1 MRTRFL
7 PTDYSTT
14 AAGVGPLGTLDFIG
28 LPLPLLPPRNYPS
41 VSANFQQSF
50 DEIPVCDIS
59 YEVDKLTIDD
69 ALSIFLSDVLPH
81 FVDGAG
87 FEEPR
92 IGSSRE
98 KTEVVPAERC
108 TKIFYGNTELDRLGS
123 DSMEI
128 EEKDGTTSNN
138 KGGNELK
145 FVQFEIPDMNISL
158 LQSKNAPHSNIE
170 CSHIFSDIPE
180 AEFTMEPLN
189 SELMLHD
196 LHEIE
201 RTVYS
206 VVDMSV
212 EYSIEQKANL
222 LEDADSVQ
230 GEFRSHNIGFPL
242 FELNAESSCVLEETY
257 TVDELLSFE
266 NAEKQQVVQ
275 PYEAIN
281 DNKDL
286 LGSVEF
292 DMIKYLLHHSVATQ
306 YLEDT
311 NFSLKLDYVSIVEL
325 SHRQDCSTLYNGKP
339 DGDSIWLMDPILFD
353 EFLFIDL
360 DQYLLCEV
368 VSDLSKEIEAETC
381 ESMFGKAMNFRSLS
395 ELIVC
400 HELTLMDDSFKSLPI
415 PLFSDHGNTSSLHT
429 SVEELLAQLDC
440 QSSSA
445 SDCLYLD
452 WHLLGED
459 ECESAKYSSCWKML
473 WEIDAYDIDAAM
485 ISSDSGKLIFDFILS
500 EGHSNKPNAEDYKK
514 ILNLSCSDDVSLF
527 HSSGKADISTSRNHG
542 DQKRRNEE
550 ILLKTG
556 VDKVPIFG
564 ESMSSDLEF
573 FLNPRNYV
581 TGRGSIPADKSVH
594 TNTACQVFMHISDSA
609 AAKPAQHNWSVKMHQ
624 VQLSDNILVLIDY
637 LWRDFLALLEN
648 DKELIQMRNRFQA
661 SNDLTLLHLPNDKL
675 ICRLQEKVASSIY
688 LGHNEDN
695 IMVLALLI
703 AIKQMAFY
711 LCYYGIQ
718 ATYLYIDKLS
728 TSLQCVKARLSFVY
742 NLIRD
747 ENQKAKKELSILHP
761 SISVLQEVLQTTL
774 SNHNSKIL
782 IVSDQVF
789 WYPLKRLLTSLK
801 MSYNEPQ
808 HLFSSPSQRQP
819 CCEITD
825 AITDIMLNS
834 DCCLVSHEYVTASF
848 PFSKFSFILEYG
860 GANVSSRISS
870 VCPKPDGLSTL
881 CFLKVQVEESSIAE
895 ALCHGVS
902 MPKSIKFEM
911 ASVYFCEFSLISSSC
926 TKRDLDSALA
936 QKENKSKLEELLNTI
951 PVKEVHGNEPVEAVN
966 EDADCSMLSLHSMPV
981 GLASKQNLSS
991 KPLFPDTIVI
1001 VNTRNFNE
1009 EMVIS
1014 RRSTYQRILEME
1026 KEGAQVVERDIC
1038 LPVDLIV
1045 SSAVSLT
1052 WYDFR
1057 NIGRKA
1063 SAPDEGFSCLPLC
1076 VESIAASTLTSLS
1089 FAFSCCILIFEGE
1102 CNFLCS
1108 IMESS
1113 DELYAAAASLGID
1126 IQLFCSYSS
1135 EMTEEILLS
1144 CISVS
1149 AKLSRGLYP
1158 KMSDS
1163 ESLAES
1169 FLTAFASI
1177 NPLSAHAILSS
1188 DAILGKFL
1196 ELSNGGKISALQKYQ
1211 VPDVSI
1217 ALLSAISR
1225 YGERE
1230 DSKSGMTDCSSSV
1243 SIADSG
1249 NVQFKGASKMNQPKH
1264 TNKLSAGE
1272 LPNNLFHVGS
1282 QKLLPD
1288 DQHNL
1293 SGLYVSCNSWL
1304 SGGAEISDKLEHFS
1318 LSCDEKLLSH
1328 IHDTDADIKLSS
1340 DKSSP
1345 YDFPSA
1351 KGLHIPDQRE
1361 KPWMPPFDIDS
1372 STRWRSVMT
1381 PKNNLGRQSIK
1392 GTGILQENFTG
1403 EVIDVED
1410 TQAFGENFSVENSSS
1425 FSKFLLDVQKDY
1437 AGQSSKTSKQPHSAT
1452 NLPIFRNPADID
1464 SASGAWISRNDR
1476 RQILREETKP
1486 HYDTINRHN
1495 NSMMSQ
1501 KGLVGG
1507 MSENAPQD
1515 SYKLSFQE
1523 NSTGCIGGTP
1533 LSNALHSSQLQ
1544 QGSPWTIEF
1553 LNRIRERSRL
1563 RKQSVSHDL
1572 ASPRFGS
1579 SSNTSKLT
1587 KRKSPSILEFYKY
1600 KGGNTLQKTVAQK
1613 KLKGSSRP
1621 LNSMTDKIAPA
1632 SCPSSW
1638 TPPDKRAR
1646 RRLSFS
1652 TSGSG
1657 GQRKLVWRETNYHTA
1672 HRRL

>member
-7 PTDYSTT
+7 PTDCSST
-14 AAGVGPLGTLDFIG
+14 AAGVGPLGALDFVG
-28 LPLPLLPPRNYPS
+28 FPLPLLPHRNYPS
-41 VSANFQQSF
+41 LSANFQQSF

-59 YEVDKLTIDD
+59 YEIDKLPIDD

-87 FEEPR
+87 LEEPR
-92 IGSSRE
+92 IGSSQE
-98 KTEVVPAERC
+98 KSEVAPAERC
-108 TKIFYGNTELDRLGS
+108 TKIFYGNTELDVLGS
-123 DSMEI
+123 DGMEI
-128 EEKDGTTSNN
+128 EEKDGITSNN
-138 KGGNELK
+138 KGGNGLK
-145 FVQFEIPDMNISL
+145 FVQFEIPEMNVSL
-158 LQSKNAPHSNIE
+158 LQSQNAPHSHIE
-170 CSHIFSDIPE
+170 CLNIFSEIPE

-189 SELMLHD
+189 SGLTLHD
-196 LHEIE
+196 RHEIE
-201 RTVYS
+201 RSVYS
-206 VVDMSV
+206 VVDMTV
-212 EYSIEQKANL
+212 EYSTEQKANL

-230 GEFRSHNIGFPL
+230 GESCSHNISFPL
-242 FELNAESSCVLEETY
+242 FELNAERSCVLGKTF
-257 TVDELLSFE
+257 TVDELFSFE
-266 NAEKQQVVQ
+266 NAEKLLVAQ

-292 DMIKYLLHHSVATQ
+292 DLIKYLLHHSVATQ

-311 NFSLKLDYVSIVEL
+311 KFSSKIDYISIVEL
-325 SHRQDCSTLYNGKP
+325 SHHQECSTLYHGKP
-339 DGDSIWLMDPILFD
+339 DGDSIWSMDPILFD
-353 EFLFIDL
+353 ELLFFDL
-360 DQYLLCEV
+360 DRYLFCEV
-368 VSDLSKEIEAETC
+368 FSDLSMEIETETC
-381 ESMFGKAMNFRSLS
+381 ESMFGEAMNFRNLS

-400 HELTLMDDSFKSLPI
+400 HELTLMDDSFKSLPVPI
-415 PLFSDHGNTSSLHT
+415 FSDHGITSSLHA
-429 SVEELLAQLDC
+429 SADELLAQLDW

-459 ECESAKYSSCWKML
+459 ECESAKYTSCLKML
-473 WEIDAYDIDAAM
+473 WEIDTYDIDAVM
-485 ISSDSGKLIFDFILS
+485 MLSDSGKLIFDFILS
-500 EGHSNKPNAEDYKK
+500 EGHSNKPNAENYKK
-514 ILNLSCSDDVSLF
+514 ILNLSCSDDDSIF
-527 HSSGKADISTSRNHG
+527 HSSGKADISSSRNHG
-542 DQKRRNEE
+542 DRKRRNEE

-556 VDKVPIFG
+556 VEKVPIFG
-564 ESMSSDLEF
+564 ESMSSDLDF
-573 FLNPRNYV
+573 FLNPSNYA

-594 TNTACQVFMHISDSA
+594 TNTACQVLMPTNNSA
-609 AAKPAQHNWSVKMHQ
+609 AANANTGVQQNWNIKMHQ

-637 LWRDFLALLEN
+637 LWRDFLAMLEN
-648 DKELIQMRNRFQA
+648 DEELVQMWNRFQA

-675 ICRLQEKVASSIY
+675 KCRLQEKVASSTY
-688 LGHNEDN
+688 LAHDEDN
-695 IMVLALLI
+695 IMVLAMLF

-718 ATYLYIDKLS
+718 AAYLYIDKLS
-728 TSLQCVKARLSFVY
+728 TSLQCVKARLSFLY
-742 NLIRD
+742 NLVRD
-747 ENQKAKKELSILHP
+747 ANQKAERELSILHP

-774 SNHNSKIL
+774 SNRNSKIL

-789 WYPLKRLLTSLK
+789 WWPLKRLLTSLK
-801 MSYNEPQ
+801 ISYNEPQ
-808 HLFSSPSQRQP
+808 HLFSSPCQQQH
-819 CCEITD
+819 CCEISD
-825 AITDIMLNS
+825 AITNIMLNS

-860 GANVSSRISS
+860 GSNVSSRISS
-870 VCPKPDGLSTL
+870 VCSKPDGLSTL
-881 CFLKVQVEESSIAE
+881 CFLKVEVEESSIAA
-895 ALCHGVS
+895 ALCHGVN
-902 MPKSIKFEM
+902 MPKTIKFEM
-911 ASVYFCEFSLISSSC
+911 
-926 TKRDLDSALA
+926 KRDLDSASA

-951 PVKEVHGNEPVEAVN
+951 PVKKDHGNEPVEAVN
-966 EDADCSMLSLHSMPV
+966 EDADCTMLPLHSMPV
-981 GLASKQNLSS
+981 GLAPKQNLSC
-991 KPLFPDTIVI
+991 KPLFPDTIII

-1026 KEGAQVVERDIC
+1026 QEGAQVVERDIC
-1038 LPVDLIV
+1038 LPVDVIV

-1052 WYDFR
+1052 WYDCR

-1063 SAPDEGFSCLPLC
+1063 SASDEAFSCLPLC
-1076 VESIAASTLTSLS
+1076 VESIAASILTSLS

-1108 IMESS
+1108 IMETS

-1144 CISVS
+1144 CINVA
-1149 AKLSRGLYP
+1149 AKLSRSLYP

-1169 FLTAFASI
+1169 FLTAFPSI

-1188 DAILGKFL
+1188 DATLGKFL
-1196 ELSNGGKISALQKYQ
+1196 ELSNGGRISALQKYQ

-1217 ALLSAISR
+1217 ALLSAVSR

-1243 SIADSG
+1243 SIPDSE
-1249 NVQFKGASKMNQPKH
+1249 NVQFKGASKMNKPKH
-1264 TNKLSAGE
+1264 TNKLYIAGE
-1272 LPNNLFHVGS
+1272 PPNNLFHMGS
-1282 QKLLPD
+1282 RKLLPD
-1288 DQHNL
+1288 DQLNL
-1293 SGLYVSCNSWL
+1293 SGLSVSCNSWL
-1304 SGGAEISDKLEHFS
+1304 SGGAEISDKSEHFS
-1318 LSCDEKLLSH
+1318 LSFDEKLLSH
-1328 IHDTDADIKLSS
+1328 IESDADMKKLSS

-1345 YDFPSA
+1345 YDFPLA
-1351 KGLHIPDQRE
+1351 KGLQIPDQRE
-1361 KPWMPPFDIDS
+1361 KPWMPPFDIDRS
-1372 STRWRSVMT
+1372 PRWRSAMT
-1381 PKNNLGRQSIK
+1381 PKNNFSRQSIQV
-1392 GTGILQENFTG
+1392 TGIPQENFTG

-1410 TQAFGENFSVENSSS
+1410 IPAFRENFSAENSSS
-1425 FSKFLLDVQKDY
+1425 FSKLLLDVQKDY
-1437 AGQSSKTSKQPHSAT
+1437 AGQSSTMSKQPHSAT
-1452 NLPIFRNPADID
+1452 NLPMFRNPADID
-1464 SASGAWISRNDR
+1464 SASGAWISPNDR

-1486 HYDTINRHN
+1486 HYDAINRNN

-1501 KGLVGG
+1501 KRLVDG
-1507 MSENAPQD
+1507 MLEKAPQD
-1515 SYKLSFQE
+1515 SYNLSFQE
-1523 NSTGCIGGTP
+1523 NSSGRIGGTP

-1553 LNRIRERSRL
+1553 LNRIREKSRL

-1572 ASPRFGS
+1572 ASPCFGS
-1579 SSNTSKLT
+1579 SGNTSKLT

-1600 KGGNTLQKTVAQK
+1600 KGGNTPQKTVAQK
-1613 KLKGSSRP
+1613 RLKGSSRP
-1621 LNSMTDKIAPA
+1621 LNSLKDKTAPAPA

-1638 TPPDKRAR
+1638 TPADKRAR

-1657 GQRKLVWRETNYHTA
+1657 GQSKLVWRDTNYHTA

>member
-14 AAGVGPLGTLDFIG
+14 AAGVGPLGSLDFVV

-59 YEVDKLTIDD
+59 YEVDKLPIDD

-98 KTEVVPAERC
+98 KSEVVPAEKC
-108 TKIFYGNTELDRLGS
+108 TKIFYGNTELERLGS
-123 DSMEI
+123 HSMEI
-128 EEKDGTTSNN
+128 EEKDGTTSNI

-158 LQSKNAPHSNIE
+158 LQSKNAPHSHIE
-170 CSHIFSDIPE
+170 CSHIFSEIPE

-201 RTVYS
+201 RSVYS

-212 EYSIEQKANL
+212 EYSCEQKANL

-230 GEFRSHNIGFPL
+230 GEFGSYNIGFPL

-275 PYEAIN
+275 PYEAIS

-292 DMIKYLLHHSVATQ
+292 DMIKYLFHHSVATP

-311 NFSLKLDYVSIVEL
+311 NLSSKLDYISIVEL
-325 SHRQDCSTLYNGKP
+325 SHRQDCLMLHHGKS
-339 DGDSIWLMDPILFD
+339 DGDSIWLIDPIIFD
-353 EFLFIDL
+353 EFLFVDL
-360 DQYLLCEV
+360 DQYPLCEV
-368 VSDLSKEIEAETC
+368 FSDLSKEIEAETC
-381 ESMFGKAMNFRSLS
+381 ESMFGEAMNFRSLS

-400 HELTLMDDSFKSLPI
+400 HELTLMDDSFKSLPVPI
-415 PLFSDHGNTSSLHT
+415 VSDQGNTSSLHA
-429 SVEELLAQLDC
+429 SVEELLAQLDW

-452 WHLLGED
+452 WHLLVED

-485 ISSDSGKLIFDFILS
+485 MSSDSGKLIFDFILS
-500 EGHSNKPNAEDYKK
+500 EGHSNKPNEENYKK

-527 HSSGKADISTSRNHG
+527 HSSGKADISSSRNHE

-556 VDKVPIFG
+556 VEKVPIFG
-564 ESMSSDLEF
+564 ESMSSDLDF

-594 TNTACQVFMHISDSA
+594 TNTACQVLMHTNDSA
-609 AAKPAQHNWSVKMHQ
+609 AANAIPAQQNWNVKMHQ

-675 ICRLQEKVASSIY
+675 KCRLQEKVASNIY
-688 LGHNEDN
+688 LAHNEDN
-695 IMVLALLI
+695 VMALAMLF

-728 TSLQCVKARLSFVY
+728 TSLQCVKDRLSFLY

-747 ENQKAKKELSILHP
+747 ENQKAEKELSVLHP
-761 SISVLQEVLQTTL
+761 SITVLQEVLQTTL

-789 WYPLKRLLTSLK
+789 WCPLKRLLTSLK
-801 MSYNEPQ
+801 ISYNEPQ
-808 HLFSSPSQRQP
+808 HLFSSPSQQQP
-819 CCEITD
+819 RCEITD
-825 AITDIMLNS
+825 AITDIMLNF

-870 VCPKPDGLSTL
+870 VCPKPDGPSTL
-881 CFLKVQVEESSIAE
+881 CFLK
-895 ALCHGVS
+895 
-902 MPKSIKFEM
+902 
-911 ASVYFCEFSLISSSC
+911 
-926 TKRDLDSALA
+926 KRDLDSASA

-951 PVKEVHGNEPVEAVN
+951 PVKEDHGNEPVEAVN
-966 EDADCSMLSLHSMPV
+966 EDADRTMLPLHSMPV
-981 GLASKQNLSS
+981 GLASKENLSS
-991 KPLFPDTIVI
+991 KPLFPDTIII

-1038 LPVDLIV
+1038 LPVDVIV
-1045 SSAVSLT
+1045 SSAVSVT
-1052 WYDFR
+1052 WYDCR

-1063 SAPDEGFSCLPLC
+1063 SAPDEAFSCLPLC
-1076 VESIAASTLTSLS
+1076 VESIAASILTSLS
-1089 FAFSCCILIFEGE
+1089 FAFSCCILVHYFSFQIFEGE
-1102 CNFLCS
+1102 CNFLVS

-1144 CISVS
+1144 CISVA
-1149 AKLSRGLYP
+1149 AKLSRSLYP
-1158 KMSDS
+1158 KMMDS

-1169 FLTAFASI
+1169 FLTAFPSI

-1196 ELSNGGKISALQKYQ
+1196 ELSNGGRICALQKYQ

-1217 ALLSAISR
+1217 TLLSAISR

-1230 DSKSGMTDCSSSV
+1230 DSRSGMTDCSSSV

-1249 NVQFKGASKMNQPKH
+1249 NVQFKGASKMNKPKH
-1264 TNKLSAGE
+1264 TDKLSAGE
-1272 LPNNLFHVGS
+1272 PPNNLFHMGS
-1282 QKLLPD
+1282 QKLLPG
-1288 DQHNL
+1288 DQRNL

-1304 SGGAEISDKLEHFS
+1304 SGGAEIPDKSQHFS
-1318 LSCDEKLLSH
+1318 LSFDEKLLSH
-1328 IHDTDADIKLSS
+1328 IHDTDADMKLSS

-1345 YDFPSA
+1345 YDFPLA
-1351 KGLHIPDQRE
+1351 KGLHIPNQRE

-1372 STRWRSVMT
+1372 STRWRSVTT
-1381 PKNNLGRQSIK
+1381 PKNNLSRQSIK
-1392 GTGILQENFTG
+1392 GTGIPQENFTG

-1410 TQAFGENFSVENSSS
+1410 TPAFRENFSVENSSS

-1437 AGQSSKTSKQPHSAT
+1437 AGQSSTMSKQPHIAT
-1452 NLPIFRNPADID
+1452 NLPMFRNPADID
-1464 SASGAWISRNDR
+1464 SASGAWISQNDR
-1476 RQILREETKP
+1476 SAILRKETKP

-1501 KGLVGG
+1501 KGLVDGI
-1507 MSENAPQD
+1507 SENGPQD

-1523 NSTGCIGGTP
+1523 NSTGCMGGTP

-1553 LNRIRERSRL
+1553 LNRIREKSRL

-1572 ASPRFGS
+1572 DSPCFGS
-1579 SSNTSKLT
+1579 SGNTLKLT
-1587 KRKSPSILEFYKY
+1587 KRKSPTILEFYKY
-1600 KGGNTLQKTVAQK
+1600 KGGNTPQKTVAQK
-1613 KLKGSSRP
+1613 RLKRSSRP
-1621 LNSMTDKIAPA
+1621 LNSMTDKTAPA

-1646 RRLSFS
+1646 R
-1652 TSGSG
+1652 
-1657 GQRKLVWRETNYHTA
+1657 VWQ
-1672 HRRL
+1672 